1 MDNTPI
7 NYKRKLNIPWL
18 FQMAWRD
25 SRKSRSRLFLFVSS
39 IIFGIAA
46 LVAIYTFGFNLKKDI
61 DAQAATPDPGADM
74 TVYSGKAC
82 PMLKHK
88 NSSIRWAT
96 AVRRNAALPRWW
108 FSQKARIRDWPR

>member
-1 MDNTPI
+1 MDNPV

-18 FQMAWRD
+18 FNMAWRD

-61 DAQAATPDPGADM
+61 DTQAATLIGADM
-74 TVYSGKAC
+74 TVHSGKLPDAKTQKF
-82 PMLKHK
+82 LD
-88 NSSIRWAT
+88 SLGD
-96 AVRRNAALPRWW
+96 RR
-108 FSQKARIRDWPR
+108 SQERSFASMVYFPKSQNTRLAQVKA